1 MVSGVKFRLAIR
13 CGRMK
18 MGKKFVTPNQMKEF
32 WELVEKG
39 KINRENF
46 QKFLSNPEN
55 IIKNNKIV
63 DDIYSVVVDYDMSL
77 ANMIK
82 VGKYDYVNGEITSK
96 NFPIT
101 GSGKVDISFEL
112 VHLNKSASSEEV
124 LLHMEKNNLRPATL
138 AELLAFGAKYPEIQR
153 EFPVV
158 ALGSSWVNSY
168 GRRDVPCLRR
178 NGSVRYLGLYWFGD
192 GRGDYW
198 RFLVV
203 RKSS

>member
-1 MVSGVKFRLAIR
+1 
-13 CGRMK
+13 
-18 MGKKFVTPNQMKEF
+18 MGKNFVTPNQMKEF

-63 DDIYSVVVDYDMSL
+63 DDIYSAIVDYNMSL
-77 ANMIK
+77 AEMIK
-82 VGKYDYVNGEITSK
+82 VGKYDYVNGEIASK
-96 NFPIT
+96 NFPIM

-153 EFPVV
+153 EFPV
-158 ALGSSWVNSY
+158 ACLGSSWV
-168 GRRDVPCLRR
+168 GRGGLRNVPCL
-178 NGSVRYLGLYWFGD
+178 GRYDSERSLYLYWFGD
-192 GRGDYW
+192 DWDDCW
-198 RFLVV
+198 RFLAV
-203 RKSS
+203 RKVS

>member
-18 MGKKFVTPNQMKEF
+18 MGKNFVTPNQMKEF

-63 DDIYSVVVDYDMSL
+63 DDIYSAIVDYNMSL
-77 ANMIK
+77 AEMIK
-82 VGKYDYVNGEITSK
+82 VGKYDYVNGEIASK
-96 NFPIT
+96 NFPIM

-153 EFPVV
+153 EFPIV
-158 ALGSSWVNSY
+158 ALGSFWI
-168 GRRDVPCLRR
+168 
-178 NGSVRYLGLYWFGD
+178 NGDGIRLVLYLGKDNSKRFFNLYWFDRDWSGD
-192 GRGDYW
+192 W
-198 RFLVV
+198 RFLAV
-203 RKSS
+203 RKV